1 MLRSPSTASGPP
13 RRGSGGGRRSGWN
26 RLAVALVA
34 TVAGGAILGV
44 GVASAIRVP
53 NLDAYTQLRPGL
65 ITRLLDAEG
74 QVFATY
80 ARERRQL
87 IEEGQLPDILQ
98 NAVLSAEDA
107 EFFRH
112 GGVDLLGVVRTV
124 AGNVIH
130 GRRWGASTITMQLA
144 RALMGRREKTWD
156 RKIAETLLAVDLE
169 KTFSKQ
175 QILTMYC
182 NLQYLGSG
190 NYGMQSAALD
200 YFGHGVDELALG
212 EAATLAGILQRPSD
226 YDPYRHPERA
236 VARRNYVLRRMQE
249 EGFIDA
255 ATRES
260 ASAAPLVLARRPPQ
274 KEVAPYF
281 AEEVRQDLEREFGS
295 DRLYEE
301 GLHVRT
307 TLDPAIQDA
316 AERALREGLIELD
329 RSRGYRGALAA
340 GRSTLL
346 SGEEI
351 RGAAGRNPDPTT
363 WFVGLTVDSSAASA
377 RLRTPDG
384 ELEVGP
390 DAVAWTRRKAVS
402 DVLRE
407 GDLNWFRRIETPPDA
422 AGVPGQRIELV
433 QEPQLEAAVLVLE
446 SATGAIRGLVGGW
459 DFERS
464 KFDRATQARRQ
475 VGSAFKPFVFGAAFE
490 SGFSPADTLFDAPV
504 AFAGADGLPTY
515 SPRNY
520 YRRYHGI
527 LTLRRALELSV
538 NVASVKLLDLVG
550 VDRVVD
556 FARRCG
562 VTSPLPPYPSLALGS
577 ADLLPL
583 ELAAAYAAIAN
594 QGVAVRPY
602 LVEEVWRPD
611 GGVLR
616 RHRTEA
622 TRAMEPSV
630 AYLLT
635 HVLEGVIDRGTGAS
649 MASIPASLAGKTG
662 TTNDYTDAWFVGFTP
677 RYTLLA
683 WVGHDQKKTIG
694 KRMTGARAAL
704 PIWQRLVDDG
714 LANGWIRGDEGF
726 LRPPGVDLRPVELDS
741 GLAAVPGAPHV
752 IEEAFL
758 SGTAPRP
765 PWEPRWSTILTLP
778 WPQQQAFYEAREG
791 ETMPTE
797 ASIAVAEQDAVSEA
811 EEAEEE
817 TAAEG

>member
-1 MLRSPSTASGPP
+1 VV
-13 RRGSGGGRRSGWN
+13 
-26 RLAVALVA
+26 AVGA
-34 TVAGGAILGV
+34 TILLGIVLGV

-53 NLDAYTQLRPGL
+53 NLEAYAELRPGL
-65 ITRLLDAEG
+65 ITRLLDSAG
-74 QVFATY
+74 TVFATY

-87 IEEGQLPDILQ
+87 IEEGQLPEILQ
-98 NAVLSAEDA
+98 NAVLSAEDSD
-107 EFFRH
+107 FFHH
-112 GGVDLLGVVRTV
+112 GGVDLVGIVRTV

-169 KTFSKQ
+169 KKFSKQ

-200 YFGHGVDELALG
+200 YFGHGVDELEVT

-226 YDPYRHPERA
+226 YDPYRHPDRA
-236 VARRNYVLRRMQE
+236 VARRNYVLRRMAE
-249 EGFIDA
+249 EGHIDA
-255 ATRES
+255 ATRD
-260 ASAAPLVLARRPPQ
+260 AATAAPLVLARKLPTR
-274 KEVAPYF
+274 ELAPYF

-301 GLHVRT
+301 GLLVRT
-307 TLDPAIQDA
+307 TLDPAIQAA

-346 SGEEI
+346 DADEI
-351 RGAAGRNPDPTT
+351 RRAAGRNPDPTN
-363 WFVGLTVDSSAASA
+363 WFVGLTLDSDARSA
-377 RLRTPDG
+377 RLRTPNG
-384 ELEVGP
+384 ELEIGL
-390 DAVAWTRRKAVS
+390 DAVAWTRRRAVS
-402 DVLRE
+402 EVLHE
-407 GDLNWFRRIETPPDA
+407 GDLNWFRRVATPPDS
-422 AGVPGQRIELV
+422 AGVPGERIELV
-433 QEPQLEAAVLVLE
+433 QEPQLESAVLVIE

-475 VGSAFKPFVFGAAFE
+475 VGSAFKPFVYGAAFE
-490 SGFSPADTLFDAPV
+490 SGYSPADALFDGPV

-515 SPRNY
+515 SPKNY
-520 YRRYHGI
+520 YRKYHGI

-538 NVASVKLLDLVG
+538 NVESVKLLDLVG
-550 VDRVVD
+550 VDRVID
-556 FARRCG
+556 LARRCG
-562 VTSPLPPYPSLALGS
+562 IASPLPPYPSLALGS
-577 ADLLPL
+577 ADLLPM
-583 ELAAAYAAIAN
+583 ELAAAYAAVAN

-602 LVEEVWRPD
+602 LVEEVRRPD
-611 GGVLR
+611 GGVLS

-622 TRAMEPSV
+622 TRAMEPSI

-635 HVLEGVIDRGTGAS
+635 SVLEGVVDRGTGAS
-649 MASIPASLAGKTG
+649 MASIPAALAGKTG

-677 RYTLLA
+677 RYTILA

-704 PIWQRLVDDG
+704 PIWRRLVEDG
-714 LANGWIRGDEGF
+714 LAAGWIRGDEQF
-726 LRPPGVDLRPVELDS
+726 ARPPGVELRAVELDS
-741 GLAAVPGAPHV
+741 GRAAVPGAPRV

-758 SGTAPRP
+758 SGAPPRP
-765 PWEPRWSTILTLP
+765 PWEPRWSTILSLP
-778 WPQQQAFYEAREG
+778 WPQQQAFYEPREG
-791 ETMPTE
+791 EKMPTE
-797 ASIAVAEQDAVSEA
+797 ASIAVAEQGAVAEE
-811 EEAEEE
+811 EEAE
-817 TAAEG
+817 AEASEG